1 MSFNFNANNTQIV
14 RYSAHRLCIFCKTF
28 VTLDTDECPVHPE
41 AETAVEVP
49 DSDDDWASDSSEVSS
64 VLIFEPRSNDDVLE
78 SLETDLNQVLYST
91 SSLPSALVK

>member
-1 MSFNFNANNTQIV
+1 MSINFNANNTQIV
-14 RYSAHRLCIFCKTF
+14 RYSVHRLWIFCKTF

-41 AETAVEVP
+41 AETVGEVS

-64 VLIFEPRSNDDVLE
+64 VQIFEPRSNDVLE